1 MKQLMPM
8 QSTNGTAVA
17 AVLLATVTL
26 AGCTTERTGFA
37 DPFAPVAPAPVA
49 AAPRPAPPP
58 VNMAGR
64 WTLAGANGGQC
75 AINFTAAPGA
85 NSGKMAPEGG
95 CPGNF
100 FTSRQW
106 TFEQGALVIYNH
118 KDQTL
123 ARLALS
129 PSMGS
134 QFDGTAVSGLVV
146 HLSR

>member
-8 QSTNGTAVA
+8 QSTNGPAAA
-17 AVLLATVTL
+17 AVLLATVML

-49 AAPRPAPPP
+49 AAKPAPPP

-64 WTLAGANGGQC
+64 WILAGTNGGQC
-75 AINFTAAPGA
+75 GMNFTAAPGA
-85 NSGKMAPEGG
+85 SSGKIAPEGG

-106 TFEQGALVIYNH
+106 AFEQGALVIYNH

-123 ARLALS
+123 ARLAMS
-129 PSMGS
+129 PSMGG